1 MPREVVQ
8 LTSGKQVIA
17 LKFAKGKE
25 YGERFMFSTA
35 CDRILYLDREDAKE
49 LERLDIG
56 VKVPFTVSK
65 RNGQV
70 EFGLLNGTAVQSAA
84 PVAGLTQTDDTPGGI
99 TPALKITPV
108 VARLMASYMAAVD
121 TLLETQ
127 VYAHRKGLV
136 LAVTCEDVRCCAAT
150 IFIDGAR

>member
-8 LTSGKQVIA
+8 LTTGKQVIA
-17 LKFAKGKE
+17 LKFARGKD
-25 YGERFMFSTA
+25 YGERVMFSTSD
-35 CDRILYLDREDAKE
+35 DRILYLDQQDARE
-49 LERLDIG
+49 LERLEIP

-70 EFGLLNGTAVQSAA
+70 EFGLLNGAAASPAA
-84 PVAGLTQTDDTPGGI
+84 PTHSSTQQPPDDTP
-99 TPALKITPV
+99 PLKITPI
-108 VARLMASYMAAVD
+108 VARLMASYMTAVD

-127 VYAHRKGLV
+127 VYAQRKGLV
-136 LAVTCEDVRCCAAT
+136 IAVTCEDVRCLAAT